1 MKILI
6 VEEIPIRER
15 LTFLILKKKLISKN
29 HEVLICST
37 NNLVRESIKFKPDLV
52 IDNVSTDIPH
62 FIGKWFHLKQSQK
75 NINLVWEQFINP
87 RSFKRFIGKDDVRKD
102 FVNETLVW
110 GEGFKKY
117 LNYVDINSVDKVF
130 VSGSLKYAAPFYLK
144 QFEKKDIEHFL
155 NINTDNYSKTILISD
170 NFKSQHDNFKKQL
183 KNNNINPFV
192 EFSNHYAHDF
202 FPRFI
207 SEVSKIIKKNPS
219 YLFIIR
225 SHPSK
230 NKDEYIDV
238 FFDYPNVIF
247 LNSGDISLSIK
258 ISDLV
263 ITSRSGVVLDS
274 YFNDTEVIN
283 IIEKDHPVYF
293 GGILQS
299 LESKACK
306 SESLEELSSID
317 LDNYKTIWNKNYI
330 EFWISKKVDPFS
342 FIIDKIENFDKIN
355 VSNRIINKLSFKI
368 LTRIAYNFIMR
379 ITNSKSNKSKDD
391 FDYSKLNL

>member
-15 LTFLILKKKLISKN
+15 FTFLLLKKKLIKKN

-37 NNLVRESIKFKPDLV
+37 NNLVKESIKFKPDLV

-87 RSFKRFIGKDDVRKD
+87 RSFKRFIGKDDVRKE

-117 LNYVDINSVDKVF
+117 LNYVDTNSIDKVF
-130 VSGSLKYAAPFYLK
+130 VSGSLKYASSSYLK
-144 QFEKKDIEHFL
+144 QFEKKEIEHIL

-170 NFKSQHDNFKKQL
+170 NFKSQHDNFNKNF
-183 KNNNINPFV
+183 KNNDINPFV

-207 SEVSKIIKKNPS
+207 SAISKIIKKNPN
-219 YLFIIR
+219 YLFIVR

-230 NKDEYIDV
+230 SKDEHMDV
-238 FFDYPNVIF
+238 FFNFPNVF
-247 LNSGDISLSIK
+247 FFNSGDISLSIK

-274 YFNDTEVIN
+274 YFNDTDVIN

-306 SESLEELSSID
+306 PESLLDLSTID
-317 LDNYKTIWNKNYI
+317 LENYKTTWNSKFI
-330 EFWISKKVDPFS
+330 EFWISKTVDPFD
-342 FIIDKIENFDKIN
+342 FIIDRIENISKIN
-355 VSNRIINKLSFKI
+355 DSKRVINNFTFRILI
-368 LTRIAYNFIMR
+368 RICYNLAMR
-379 ITNSKSNKSKDD
+379 IFNSKSNKSKDN
-391 FDYSKLNL
+391 FDYSKLKL